1 MRLVQ
6 LKAGEVRRVAVV
18 EEPKLRLLRN
28 FDSMY
33 ALGPSGDRE
42 RRQPDQRGRQPS

>member
-33 ALGPSGDRE
+33 AWP
-42 RRQPDQRGRQPS
+42 RRRSRTAAT